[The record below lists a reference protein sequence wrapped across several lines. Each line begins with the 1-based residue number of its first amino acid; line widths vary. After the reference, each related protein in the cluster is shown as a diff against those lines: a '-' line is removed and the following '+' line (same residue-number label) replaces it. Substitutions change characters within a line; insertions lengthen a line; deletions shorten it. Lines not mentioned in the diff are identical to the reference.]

1 MATKTSWEEIF
12 ALYTLVGK
20 NLMFRIRSHAF
31 RGPISMVTPVGNEF
45 AIFDFQWIANRRGN
59 GTWGKVN
66 IPDLVVPM
74 TTEVYVLEPEHITSV
89 YRIAADMMDHFS
101 PHGSKELE
109 VEMTI
114 FLNPLHTIHP
124 T

>member
-31 RGPISMVTPVGNEF
+31 RGLVSMVTPVGKEF

-74 TTEVYVLEPEHITSV
+74 TAEVYVLELEHITSV
-89 YRIAADMMDHFS
+89 YRIAADIMDHFS
-101 PHGSKELE
+101 PDGSRELE
-109 VEMTI
+109 VEMTV
-114 FLNPLHTIHP
+114 FLNPLHTIRP